1 MSKMEQ
7 DYNMD
12 MCSED
17 ETELELG
24 LGLSLSSGGGGGGV
38 GGKAKKS
45 PWGEYGRILTAKDF
59 PNGFSAGRSINGGAA
74 CGVSGTKRA
83 ADFTGSTTDVGSP
96 PTGSRISYKVHE
108 FGFLMDDKSTN
119 DGSFILISESSQVVG
134 WPPIRAYRMNSLVNQ
149 SKVLNADEDKGAGSN
164 DKKEHSKKKI
174 NHGNTNDD
182 AASAKEK
189 GHLGFVKVNM
199 DGLPIGRKVDLNA
212 HTCYESLADTLEDM
226 FFKSTKS
233 GEKEQATNSFKL
245 LDGSSEFVLTYED
258 KEGDWMLVGD
268 VPFGPAKR
276 AHPTSPFAIM
286 LELFKGAAGRRI
298 SKNPTEAGKTQRKT
312 YLICFGGRKMNGK
325 LEERKK

>member
-1 MSKMEQ
+1 MELLDTGEKGSKMSKMEQ

-96 PTGSRISYKVHE
+96 PTGS
-108 FGFLMDDKSTN
+108 
-119 DGSFILISESSQVVG
+119 SSQVVG

-149 SKVLNADEDKGAGSN
+149 SKVLNVDEDKGAGSN

-268 VPFGPAKR
+268 VPFGMFLNTVKR
-276 AHPTSPFAIM
+276 LRIMRTSEANGLAPRIPQKQ
-286 LELFKGAAGRRI
+286 ERHKGKPI
-298 SKNPTEAGKTQRKT
+298 
-312 YLICFGGRKMNGK
+312 
-325 LEERKK
+325 

>member
-1 MSKMEQ
+1 MELLDTGEKGSKMSKMEQ

-96 PTGSRISYKVHE
+96 PTGS
-108 FGFLMDDKSTN
+108 
-119 DGSFILISESSQVVG
+119 SQVVG

-212 HTCYESLADTLEDM
+212 HTCYESLAETLEDM

-268 VPFGPAKR
+268 VPFGMFLNTVKR
-276 AHPTSPFAIM
+276 LRIMRTSEANGLAPRIPQKQ
-286 LELFKGAAGRRI
+286 ERHKGKPI
-298 SKNPTEAGKTQRKT
+298 
-312 YLICFGGRKMNGK
+312 
-325 LEERKK
+325 

>member
-1 MSKMEQ
+1 MELLDTGEKGSKMSKMEQ

-96 PTGSRISYKVHE
+96 PTGS
-108 FGFLMDDKSTN
+108 
-119 DGSFILISESSQVVG
+119 SSQVVG

-268 VPFGPAKR
+268 VPFGMFLNTVKR
-276 AHPTSPFAIM
+276 LRIMRTSEANGLAPRIPQKQ
-286 LELFKGAAGRRI
+286 ERHKGKPI
-298 SKNPTEAGKTQRKT
+298 
-312 YLICFGGRKMNGK
+312 
-325 LEERKK
+325 

>member
-1 MSKMEQ
+1 MELLDTGEKGSKMSKMER

-96 PTGSRISYKVHE
+96 PTG
-108 FGFLMDDKSTN
+108 
-119 DGSFILISESSQVVG
+119 SSQVVG

-226 FFKSTKS
+226 FSKSTKS

-268 VPFGPAKR
+268 VPFGMFLNTVKR
-276 AHPTSPFAIM
+276 LRIMRTSEANGLAPRIPQKQ
-286 LELFKGAAGRRI
+286 ERHKGKPI
-298 SKNPTEAGKTQRKT
+298 
-312 YLICFGGRKMNGK
+312 
-325 LEERKK
+325 

>member
-96 PTGSRISYKVHE
+96 PTG
-108 FGFLMDDKSTN
+108 
-119 DGSFILISESSQVVG
+119 SSQVVG

-268 VPFGPAKR
+268 VPFGMFLNTVKR
-276 AHPTSPFAIM
+276 LRIMRTSEANGLAPRIPQKQ
-286 LELFKGAAGRRI
+286 ERHKGKPI
-298 SKNPTEAGKTQRKT
+298 
-312 YLICFGGRKMNGK
+312 
-325 LEERKK
+325 

>member
-1 MSKMEQ
+1 MELLDTGEKGSKMSKMEQ

-96 PTGSRISYKVHE
+96 PTG
-108 FGFLMDDKSTN
+108 
-119 DGSFILISESSQVVG
+119 SSQVVG

-268 VPFGPAKR
+268 VPFGMFLNTVKR
-276 AHPTSPFAIM
+276 LRIMRTSEANGLAPRIPQKQ
-286 LELFKGAAGRRI
+286 ERHKGKPI
-298 SKNPTEAGKTQRKT
+298 
-312 YLICFGGRKMNGK
+312 
-325 LEERKK
+325 